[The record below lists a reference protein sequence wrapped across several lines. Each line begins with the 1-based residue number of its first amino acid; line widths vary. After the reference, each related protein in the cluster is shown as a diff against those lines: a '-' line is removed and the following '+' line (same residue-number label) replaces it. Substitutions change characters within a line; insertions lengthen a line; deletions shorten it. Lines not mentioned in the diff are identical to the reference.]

1 MKKNHPVQ
9 EVINHNGV
17 HRFRKNAIVEWL
29 LDTHPNIDM
38 NAIACENFTKADR
51 TQFAQLIGYSVS
63 GAGDLSYFDR
73 NVLRTAD
80 CRSERLRHGCPNEPA
95 SDF

>member
-1 MKKNHPVQ
+1 VKKNHPVQ
-9 EVINHNGV
+9 EVIDNNGV

-29 LDTHPNIDM
+29 LETHPNIDM
-38 NAIACENFTKADR
+38 NDIAIEKFSDADR

-80 CRSERLRHGCPNEPA
+80 HRSERLNHV
-95 SDF
+95 